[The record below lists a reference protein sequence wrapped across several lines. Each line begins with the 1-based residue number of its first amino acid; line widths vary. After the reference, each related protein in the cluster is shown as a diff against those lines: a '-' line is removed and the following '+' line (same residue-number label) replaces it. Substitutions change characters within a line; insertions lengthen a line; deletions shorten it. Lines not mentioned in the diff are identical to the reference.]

1 MFGVDLHIGVV
12 VGRIEYD
19 KHVFVILFYLDYVLG
34 SQNIFGVQVMH
45 PEFIDDTRDRLR
57 ISQTANLEPVDTI
70 SVDKF
75 FERRFVCLD
84 LPCVQSVGIVLCEAD
99 PGNGIMLAGIEI
111 SVGKMPVGNM
121 LTLVW
126 MYIFSSPHIC
136 LFLFEFYNRNT
147 RTSELDMF
155 VVILADARIS
165 VQVIAYQLPKYA
177 CSCPVQNTDASG
189 TNLYGIV
196 HKVSN
201 GL

>member
-75 FERRFVCLD
+75 LNDVSFVLISR
-84 LPCVQSVGIVLCEAD
+84 VCECRYCT
-99 PGNGIMLAGIEI
+99 
-111 SVGKMPVGNM
+111 V
-121 LTLVW
+121 
-126 MYIFSSPHIC
+126 
-136 LFLFEFYNRNT
+136 
-147 RTSELDMF
+147 
-155 VVILADARIS
+155 
-165 VQVIAYQLPKYA
+165 
-177 CSCPVQNTDASG
+177 
-189 TNLYGIV
+189 
-196 HKVSN
+196 
-201 GL
+201 

>member
-75 FERRFVCLD
+75 FERRFVCLS
-84 LPCVQSVGIVLCEAD
+84 LPCLQTVDKKLNEND
-99 PGNGIMLAGIEI
+99 LGNDIMLERIE
-111 SVGKMPVGNM
+111 K
-121 LTLVW
+121 
-126 MYIFSSPHIC
+126 
-136 LFLFEFYNRNT
+136 
-147 RTSELDMF
+147 
-155 VVILADARIS
+155 
-165 VQVIAYQLPKYA
+165 
-177 CSCPVQNTDASG
+177 
-189 TNLYGIV
+189 
-196 HKVSN
+196 
-201 GL
+201 